1 MLCHKNQNALYAE
14 KRKLCDVFR
23 NKKGTF
29 GEYLVSNSNEPV
41 DNAIGLCCHDLCNI
55 FKIAV
60 FNEISI
66 LDTGLF
72 RLALT
77 IRLSILHRMFDY
89 SASHPK

>member
-1 MLCHKNQNALYAE
+1 MHYMQKSASFAMCLE
-14 KRKLCDVFR
+14 TRKAPSVNTLF
-23 NKKGTF
+23 
-29 GEYLVSNSNEPV
+29 SNSNEPV